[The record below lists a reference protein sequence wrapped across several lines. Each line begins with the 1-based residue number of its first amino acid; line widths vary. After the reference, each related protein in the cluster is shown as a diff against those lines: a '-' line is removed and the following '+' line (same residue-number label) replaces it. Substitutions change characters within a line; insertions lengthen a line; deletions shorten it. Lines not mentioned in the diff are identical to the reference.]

1 MPFET
6 KWYVP
11 ERIVTAYNWGVLTL
25 DEMRA
30 TNVEML
36 AMIRSGTAPV
46 HLLVDTRDVT
56 KMPSSFIPMLK
67 EIEPFRNETKTGW
80 SVMVTNS
87 SLMHFFGLLSSNLV
101 KSPYGAVHNY
111 EEANALLERV
121 DPSLKGLLPQN
132 WEAKPPVGS

>member
-25 DEMRA
+25 EEMRA
-30 TNVEML
+30 TNVELL
-36 AMIRSGTAPV
+36 AMIRTGKAPV
-46 HLLVDTRDVT
+46 HLLIDTRDVT

-67 EIEPFRNETKTGW
+67 EIEPFRNEANTGW

-101 KSPYGAVHNY
+101 KSPYGAVKTY
-111 EEANALLERV
+111 EEANALLERI
-121 DPSLKGLLPQN
+121 DPSLQGLLPQN
-132 WEAKPPVGS
+132 WEAKPPALS